1 MYELDQKYI
10 DQLEDLAQAIQEA
23 DELAK
28 YLEEEEESD
37 YMQLKELYEP
47 LIGEIYEKVAAE
59 NPLQLVLLE
68 QVLIDPAFEG
78 LFLPKILGYSVLR
91 GGVDANCMYTRPQ
104 EHFKEILLAICQ
116 SSNFEILKKRIGQSI
131 QIGFALSSDIWVTN
145 LINSQSNKRI
155 RHFLQSQKLEKYR
168 IYTERK
174 AGYERYQRQFVNDNF
189 YTADFPETPTELTLF
204 FSQLKHFLIYRIKT
218 RQDNSSLLEPMKA
231 FVANT
236 ELQGS
241 MEHLQIM
248 GLYAAFFELDKAD
261 SKHLATNL
269 NKIRSEMP
277 DFDVE
282 FLKLVSELH
291 RRTDIDLDP
300 RADQRISALI
310 DKSAKGDLSDFYT
323 LTDIIHNKGYLNEEA
338 QVAVREV
345 YSVHKGVSVINECIR
360 QTIYHYFARLINNL
374 EEYDYPEF
382 IEITRL
388 FPVYMHI
395 FANERFNQDLE
406 KLSMNY
412 VNKLLKRYV
421 DKRGKDYQDIKK
433 FVSSAFVDFG
443 FMKEKEL
450 VELFKTRRKK
460 TAKEE

>member
-28 YLEEEEESD
+28 YLEEEEEAD

-47 LIGEIYEKVAAE
+47 LIGEIYEQVASE
-59 NPLQLVLLE
+59 TPLQLILLE
-68 QVLIDPAFEG
+68 QVLLDPAFEG

-91 GGVDANCMYTRPQ
+91 GEIDAKYAYTRPQ

-168 IYTERK
+168 VDAERIS
-174 AGYERYQRQFVNDNF
+174 GYQRYQRQFVNDNF
-189 YTADFPETPTELTLF
+189 YTADFPTTPTELTLF
-204 FSQLKHFLIYRIKT
+204 FGQLKHFLLYRIKT
-218 RQDNSSLLEPMKA
+218 KQDNSSLLEPMKA
-231 FVANT
+231 FVANA
-236 ELQGS
+236 ELQGRP
-241 MEHLQIM
+241 EHLQIM
-248 GLYAAFFELDKAD
+248 ALYAAFFDLEEAD
-261 SKHLATNL
+261 SKHLAEHL
-269 NKIRSEMP
+269 NKTRSTMP
-277 DFDVE
+277 EFDAE
-282 FLKLVSELH
+282 FLALISELH
-291 RRTDIDLDP
+291 RSSEVDLDQ
-300 RADQRISALI
+300 RADQRVSALL
-310 DKSAKGDLSDFYT
+310 DKTVKGDLADYYT
-323 LTDIIHNKGYLNEEA
+323 LTDIIHSKGYINEEA

-345 YSVHKGVSVINECIR
+345 YSVHKGVSTINECIR
-360 QTIYHYFARLINNL
+360 QTIYHYFARLINNI
-374 EEYDYPEF
+374 EEDAYPDF
-382 IEITRL
+382 IEASRI
-388 FPVYMHI
+388 FPIYMHI

-406 KLSMNY
+406 NLSMNY
-412 VNKLLKRYV
+412 INKLLVRFA

-433 FVSSAFVDFG
+433 FVSSVFLDLG
-443 FMKEKEL
+443 FLKEKEV

-460 TAKEE
+460 TKEE